1 MEGALVK
8 AIAAETEALKAFIA
22 VLEEEQ
28 KLLISANAD
37 AIVPLLDRKTALI
50 TELGTAGQQREAALQ
65 ALGVSNTR
73 ESLDLFFAA
82 ASTELQTDWQKL
94 MSLAQA
100 ANQLNTTNGTLI
112 NTRLQHNQQ
121 ALAILMSAAGAGS
134 EVPTYGPDGH
144 QKHGSG
150 TRTLGSA

>member
-1 MEGALVK
+1 MQGALVNAISTEIK
-8 AIAAETEALKAFIA
+8 ALQAFIA
-22 VLEEEQ
+22 ILEEEQ

-50 TELGTAGQQREAALQ
+50 AELGSAGQSREAALL
-65 ALGVSNTR
+65 ALGVSNNR
-73 ESLDLFFAA
+73 ESLDTYFAS
-82 ASTELQTDWQKL
+82 ASDELQIHWQQL
-94 MSLAQA
+94 MAMAQA

-121 ALAILMSAAGAGS
+121 ALAILMNAAGVGN

>member
-1 MEGALVK
+1 MHGALVN
-8 AIAAETEALKAFIA
+8 AISAETAALQVFIA
-22 VLEEEQ
+22 ILEEEQ

-50 TELGTAGQQREAALQ
+50 AELGAAGQNREAALL

-73 ESLDLFFAA
+73 EAFDLYFAS
-82 ASTELQTDWQKL
+82 ASPELQTHWQQL
-94 MSLAQA
+94 MAMAQA
-100 ANQLNTTNGTLI
+100 ANQLNSTNGTLI

-121 ALAILMSAAGAGS
+121 ALAILMNAAGVGS